1 MKTSGIHCFTVEQ
14 MSQKSGGFR
23 RAQPSADAYPQLW
36 SIAMARGYYSTIFEQ
51 SADEVWNVIRDFN
64 NYPVWVDG
72 AGESEI
78 EAGKRGD
85 AVGAVRNVLYQ
96 GKRIRQKL
104 LAMSD
109 VDRSQTYEFADAGT
123 MPVQNYR
130 ATLRLTPIVDGDR
143 TFVEWWA
150 TFDCEPDRREE
161 RVGFFRES
169 FARWLGSL
177 RRKLDTQSTGR

>member
-1 MKTSGIHCFTVEQ
+1 
-14 MSQKSGGFR
+14 MSQKSGGVR
-23 RAQPSADAYPQLW
+23 RAQPPADAYSQNG
-36 SIAMARGYYSTIFEQ
+36 SIGMARSYYSTIFEQ
-51 SADEVWNVIRDFN
+51 SADEIWNVIRDFN

-78 EAGKRGD
+78 EAGKSGD
-85 AVGAVRNVLYQ
+85 AVGAVRNILYE

-109 VDRSQTYEFADAGT
+109 VERSQTYEFAEAGT
-123 MPVQNYR
+123 IPVQNYR
-130 ATLRLTPIVDGDR
+130 ATLRLMPIIDGDR

-150 TFDCEPDRREE
+150 TFDCEPERREE
-161 RVGFFRES
+161 RVWFFRES

-177 RRKLDTQSTGR
+177 RRKLDARVGR